1 MNELNALVEAEVERR
16 LSDPVYLQTALLEM
30 SRSIVEKDRQIADM
44 RPAKEFYDAVTESD
58 DWMEMS
64 AAVKVLAI
72 NGWGRNK
79 VFDLLRDKGILRYN
93 REPYQ
98 EYVDRGYFRTIEKEF
113 TNPYGETAIYRK
125 TVVSQKGLDYIRK
138 LITEAAA

>member
-1 MNELNALVEAEVERR
+1 MNNLNALVEAEGERR

-30 SRSIVEKDRQIADM
+30 SRSMLEKDRQIADM

-64 AAVKVLAI
+64 AAVKVLAV

-79 VFDLLRDKGILRYN
+79 VFDLLS
-93 REPYQ
+93 
-98 EYVDRGYFRTIEKEF
+98 
-113 TNPYGETAIYRK
+113 A
-125 TVVSQKGLDYIRK
+125 
-138 LITEAAA
+138 